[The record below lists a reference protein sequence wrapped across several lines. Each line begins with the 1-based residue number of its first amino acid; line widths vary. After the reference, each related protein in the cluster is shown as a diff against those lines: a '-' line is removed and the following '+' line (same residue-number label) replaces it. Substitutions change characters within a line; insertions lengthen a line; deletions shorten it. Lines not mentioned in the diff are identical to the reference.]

1 MTNSSENMVKAV
13 AFPKKTAPE
22 PGGKSL
28 LGHVREIR
36 QDHLGAY
43 LRWHR
48 KYGDVVGFR
57 LGVKRFYL
65 VSHPKLAEEILITQ
79 QDTFVKPFNTNKPS
93 GLPLVVGN
101 GLLTSS
107 GKWWKHQRRLIQPS
121 FHRSHIVAM
130 EPIIN
135 NVVSELI
142 GEWQNRD
149 TDQPLD
155 VNTEMMRITLEIIS
169 LVICGTGARDISAR
183 VGSALHITLGHVQ
196 KNSYNPIAPPLFIP
210 TRANREFKKA
220 MAALNDVVNT
230 MVEKRKQDGT
240 HPGDLLDVLLN
251 TVDKETGQGISLQ
264 QLIDEVLSLF
274 VAGHETT
281 ANALSWAWYQL
292 AMHPEIFDTLRK
304 ELDSVLGGRTPVTA
318 DLPNLVYTRAILD
331 ETLRLYPTIPQIV
344 RGVANDT
351 TLNGFKILKG
361 AIVLLNVRNL
371 QRHPDIWHNPDK
383 FDPTRFLPE
392 QSGKIPRMAFM
403 PFGAGPRVCV
413 GNHLALT
420 EGILVLAQIAQRF
433 DLTMVEGHQVE
444 EEIAISLRPKYGLP
458 MYVKQRQD

>member
-1 MTNSSENMVKAV
+1 MQNSSQNTLDAV
-13 AFPKKTAPE
+13 VLQKKTAPE
-22 PGGKSL
+22 PDGKSL
-28 LGHVREIR
+28 LGHVREIKR
-36 QDHLGAY
+36 DHLGAY

-48 KYGDVVGFR
+48 TYGDVVGFR
-57 LGVKRFYL
+57 LGPKRFYL
-65 VSHPKLAEEILITQ
+65 VSHPKLAEEMLITQ
-79 QDTFVKPFNTNKPS
+79 QNTFVKPFNPDKPS

-107 GKWWKHQRRLIQPS
+107 GKWWKRQRQLIQPS

-130 EPIIN
+130 GPVIN

-142 GEWQNRD
+142 GEWKNRD
-149 TDQPLD
+149 PEQPLD
-155 VNTEMMRITLEIIS
+155 VNAEMMRITLEIIS
-169 LVICGTGARDISAR
+169 IVICGAGAQDIAAR
-183 VGSALHITLGHVQ
+183 VGSALHITLGYVQ

-210 TRANREFKKA
+210 TKANREFKQA
-220 MAALNDVVNT
+220 MAVLADTVNV

-240 HPGDLLDVLLN
+240 RPDDLLDVLLN
-251 TVDKETGQGISLQ
+251 TVDKETGEGISRK
-264 QLIDEVLSLF
+264 QLIDEVVSLF
-274 VAGHETT
+274 VAGHEAT

-292 AMHPEIFDTLRK
+292 AKNPEIFNTLRK
-304 ELDSVLGGRTPVTA
+304 EVDSVLQGRPPVTA

-351 TLNGFKILKG
+351 HLNGFKISKG

-371 QRHPDIWHNPDK
+371 QRHPDIWPNPDT

-392 QSGKIPRMAFM
+392 QSAKIPRMAFM

-420 EGILVLAQIAQRF
+420 EGTLVLAQIAQSF
-433 DLTMVEGHQVE
+433 DLALAEGSRVE
-444 EEIAISLRPKYGLP
+444 EEIAISLRPKYGLQ
-458 MYVKQRQD
+458 MYVKQRKS